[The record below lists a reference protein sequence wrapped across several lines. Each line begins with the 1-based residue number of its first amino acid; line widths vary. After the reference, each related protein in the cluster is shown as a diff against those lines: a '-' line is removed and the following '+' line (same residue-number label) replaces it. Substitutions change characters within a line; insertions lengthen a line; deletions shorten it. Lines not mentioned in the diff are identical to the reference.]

1 MKNLHTLDEYRVP
14 HLGLMGNERNGKF
27 IIPTENGRQNFLII
41 ASAEMGWDHVSV
53 SLITSDRSAE
63 VDRCPKWS
71 EMCYVKDLFFD
82 EDEVVMQ
89 LHPAKKDYVNCHN
102 YTLHLWKPQEQEI
115 PCPPTY
121 MV

>member
-63 VDRCPKWS
+63 VDRCPKWN

-82 EDEVVMQ
+82 ED
-89 LHPAKKDYVNCHN
+89 
-102 YTLHLWKPQEQEI
+102 
-115 PCPPTY
+115 
-121 MV
+121 